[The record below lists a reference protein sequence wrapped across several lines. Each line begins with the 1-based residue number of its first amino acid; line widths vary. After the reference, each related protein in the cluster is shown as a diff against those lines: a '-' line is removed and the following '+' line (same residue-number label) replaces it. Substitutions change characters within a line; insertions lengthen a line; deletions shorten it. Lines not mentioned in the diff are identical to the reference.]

1 MVTSMPRSNGE
12 TYNLGFRTVSLRP
25 QLARIIAESYLTVG
39 NWSEARDRVVATNAL
54 QCRTT
59 GGTERQ
65 EREIRRRLMRLT
77 RDQITILAAATA
89 DDRAAMAWLAALK
102 DIRFAFDFAAEALRE
117 KLAAHDPILR
127 PSDYEAYE
135 DVKSSMH
142 PELAQLSPPS
152 KRKIRQVLLRMLREA
167 GLLGPGTA
175 LGTIQRP
182 VLSPSVLK
190 AIKADSPYWLAGFLV
205 SDTEIGGM

>member
-1 MVTSMPRSNGE
+1 MVRSMPRSNGE

-39 NWSEARDRVVATNAL
+39 SWTEARDRVVATNAL

-77 RDQITILAAATA
+77 HIQITILAAATA
-89 DDRAAMAWLAALK
+89 DDRAAMSWLAALK
-102 DIRFAFDFAAEALRE
+102 DITFAFDFAVETLRE

-167 GLLGPGTA
+167 GLLGPGPA

-182 VLSPSVLK
+182 VLSPSVLN
-190 AIKADSPYWLAGFLV
+190 AIKADNPHWLAGFLV
-205 SDTEIGGM
+205 PDTEIGGL